1 MYSRPCYQNNDPR
14 LEPIVMPV
22 QERVCNRYHTVE
34 QPVICPINTRIVHH
48 YVPRP
53 VYYPS
58 YTQTEEVQT
67 CTGATPEIKKAGR
80 PAFFIRLNFEKNLSI
95 VLHYFLI
102 RK

>member
-1 MYSRPCYQNNDPR
+1 MYSRSCYQNNDPR

-67 CTGATPEIKKAGR
+67 CTGATPNGSTSQFMK
-80 PAFFIRLNFEKNLSI
+80 
-95 VLHYFLI
+95 
-102 RK
+102 

>member
-1 MYSRPCYQNNDPR
+1 MRVRRKYMYSRPCYQNNDPR
-14 LEPIVMPV
+14 LEPIVMLFKKEFVTDIIP
-22 QERVCNRYHTVE
+22 VE

-67 CTGATPEIKKAGR
+67 CYWSNT
-80 PAFFIRLNFEKNLSI
+80 
-95 VLHYFLI
+95 
-102 RK
+102 